1 MQSFLPL
8 TAIAVSFLTISPTST
23 APVVAQSAPQ
33 PDSAP
38 QQELRQEIIRS
49 ACRQNRAETLE
60 NPFVDVP
67 RDHWA
72 YKAVLTMHYCGA
84 NRQAALEQPSDQP
97 TRPNEN

>member
-1 MQSFLPL
+1 MRSFLPL
-8 TAIAVSFLTISPTST
+8 TAIAVSFLAVSPANAS
-23 APVVAQSAPQ
+23 PVVAQSATQTDP
-33 PDSAP
+33 AP
-38 QQELRQEIIRS
+38 QQELRQEIIRA

-84 NRQAALEQPSDQP
+84 NRQATFEQPSDQP
-97 TRPNEN
+97 IPPNEN